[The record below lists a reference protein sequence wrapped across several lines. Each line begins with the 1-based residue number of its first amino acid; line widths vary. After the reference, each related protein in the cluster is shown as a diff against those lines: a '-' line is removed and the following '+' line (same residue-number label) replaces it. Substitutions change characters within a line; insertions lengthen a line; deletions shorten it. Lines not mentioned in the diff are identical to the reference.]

1 MRKLFTAALAVTLA
15 LSMFA
20 GCGAGTTSSESGAS
34 SNATT
39 TKADKSSKTVKPSDV
54 QVVFIPKLTG
64 NSFFESANVGAQD
77 MAKKV
82 GFNCKYDGN
91 PEASVANQVQIINS
105 AVQQGANAIAVSST
119 SADGLNQALKSAA
132 DAGVKVVCWDS
143 DVNNQ
148 YRSLHVAQG
157 TPTQLGEMLVEMAA
171 SQLPAGKKD
180 AKYVFHYSSSTV
192 TDQNSWVVAAQK
204 YIAEKYPQ
212 WKAVAEPYYSEQD
225 AEKAISIGE
234 SILDAYKD
242 IDIVLCPDSTALPGQ
257 AQAAKNKGKAGKV
270 IITGF
275 ATPNSMR
282 DFCKDGTV
290 AKFGLWDC
298 KIQGAMGAYLAYWLA
313 AGNKFK
319 VGDTISIPDVG
330 DVKVEPNTVLDPKAY
345 TSDTSGVVLLP
356 ERTVF
361 TKDNIDKYNF

>member
-1 MRKLFTAALAVTLA
+1 MRKFITAALAVTLA
-15 LSMFA
+15 MSMFA
-20 GCGAGTTSSESGAS
+20 GCGTSTGSSGSSAGS
-34 SNATT
+34 T
-39 TKADKSSKTVKPSDV
+39 TKAAETTKASATKASDV

-82 GFNCKYDGN
+82 GFDCKYDGN
-91 PEASVANQVQIINS
+91 PEASVANQVQVINS
-105 AVQQGANAIAVSST
+105 AVQQGANAIAISST
-119 SADGLNQALKSAA
+119 SADGLNQALKTAA

-143 DVNNQ
+143 DVSNE

-171 SQLPAGKKD
+171 TQLPADKKA

-204 YIAEKYPQ
+204 YIAEKYPE
-212 WKAVAEPYYSEQD
+212 WVAVADPYYSEQD

-234 SILDAYKD
+234 SILDAYSD
-242 IDIVLCPDSTALPGQ
+242 IDIILCPDSTALPGQ
-257 AQAAKNKGKAGKV
+257 AQAVKNKGKVGKV
-270 IITGF
+270 IVTGF

-298 KIQGAMGAYLAYWLA
+298 KVQGAMGAYLAYWLA
-313 AGNKFK
+313 AGNTFK
-319 VGDTISIPDVG
+319 VGDTINIPDIG
-330 DVKVEPNTVLDPKAY
+330 DVKVEPNTILDPKAY
-345 TSDTSGVVLLP
+345 TADDSGIVLLP

-361 TKDNIDKYNF
+361 TKDNIDDFNF